1 MSNPTQTFADALQ
14 QLESTRDVDAFVS
27 SVFAADPQLIRP
39 ETGQQEQ
46 GTSGAQRFWQQYL
59 DQFQDISS
67 TFDRVADGEV
77 GVLEWSSSGHLSN
90 GSDISYRG
98 VSLLDVDA
106 DGRVTRFATY
116 YDTQP
121 FTPS

>member
-14 QLESTRDVDAFVS
+14 QFESSRDVDAFVS
-27 SVFAADPQLIRP
+27 SVFADDPQLIRP

-46 GTSGAQRFWQQYL
+46 GTSGAHRFWQQYL
-59 DQFQDISS
+59 DQFADIRS

-77 GVLEWSSSGHLSN
+77 GVLEWVSEGHLSGGAEVN
-90 GSDISYRG
+90 YRG

-106 DGRVTRFATY
+106 DGNVTRFATY

-121 FTPS
+121 FTLS